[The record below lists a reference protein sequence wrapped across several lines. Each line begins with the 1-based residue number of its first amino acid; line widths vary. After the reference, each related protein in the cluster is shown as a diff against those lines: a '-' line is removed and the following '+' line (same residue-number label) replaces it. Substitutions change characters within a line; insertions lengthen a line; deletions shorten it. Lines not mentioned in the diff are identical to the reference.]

1 MLTVIAA
8 AAAFVLAQAAPP
20 PTALQPSVPPPNP
33 ASAPSAPAKP
43 RMICRNEDQVGSI
56 IAKRVCRTPDQVEA
70 DRLAARREAEQI
82 GDHLATC
89 RIAGC

>member
-8 AAAFVLAQAAPP
+8 AAAIVLAQAAPP
-20 PTALQPSVPPPNP
+20 PTGSVQ
-33 ASAPSAPAKP
+33 AEPAKP
-43 RMICRNEDQVGSI
+43 RLICRNEDQVGSI
-56 IAKRVCRTPDQVEA
+56 IAKRVCRTPEQIEA
-70 DRLAARREAEQI
+70 ERRAARREAEQI